1 MSDDT
6 TMDIREKEELDE
18 TREGTREGRYFR
30 PDVDI
35 WEDDEALFI
44 AADVPGCTSEDI
56 DVNLEKNRLTISAHS
71 RPMEGDWEPV
81 YGEFRDGHFLREFR
95 LGKAIDQEGIQAQLS
110 DGVLA
115 LTLPKSSKTG
125 PRRIEIQTE

>member
-1 MSDDT
+1 MAEDN
-6 TMDIREKEELDE
+6 TMKVRKKTELEDQQ
-18 TREGTREGRYFR
+18 EGTREGRYFR

-44 AADVPGCTSEDI
+44 TADVPGCASDDI

-95 LGKAIDQEGIQAQLS
+95 LGKAIDQEGIQAHLS
-110 DGVLA
+110 DGVLE
-115 LTLPKSSKTG
+115 LTLPKSSQSG
-125 PRRIEIQTE
+125 PRRIEIETG